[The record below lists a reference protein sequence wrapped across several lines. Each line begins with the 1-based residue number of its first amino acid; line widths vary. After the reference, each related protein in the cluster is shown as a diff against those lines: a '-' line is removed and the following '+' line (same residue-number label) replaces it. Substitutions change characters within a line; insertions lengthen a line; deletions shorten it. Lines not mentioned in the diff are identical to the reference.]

1 MNMHYI
7 NKQLLLD
14 QIFWDFVFEKG
25 EYNAKWT
32 GKIKIWKRCI
42 VFIYSKML

>member
-1 MNMHYI
+1 MDMHYI
-7 NKQLLLD
+7 NKQNLLD
-14 QIFWDFVFEKG
+14 QIFLDLVFEKR

-42 VFIYSKML
+42 VLIYFKML